1 MKKLIRNAFALLAA
15 LGAVTGCVSEKIEFG
30 GPGPVAGD
38 EAGYVAF
45 GEGGLTVI
53 TDAEIVRADVP
64 DVDTFLCGIIDERT
78 GASVVSFAYGD
89 RPAEPISLKPGS
101 YRLTVESGSVPELEW
116 ESPVYA
122 AVQPFAIVKGET
134 TTLSDIKCKLANIKV
149 TVGYDADLKGLLEEG
164 SKTSVTVGAN
174 RMEFPYTEQR
184 AAYFKAA
191 AAENTMVIDMSLT
204 LNGKTSSMSHTI
216 PGVKAGQ
223 WRKITVNMPH
233 VNEGNVVFDIV
244 IETLTLDEEIV
255 VDVAQY
261 RIAEETI
268 PDGKPEDPLAPSI
281 VWEGHDLSETTW
293 LKASMFNEEGDCTI
307 PFVIDV
313 TARGGATIQ
322 AFVVGISST
331 SNAFMASLAEMNIER
346 NFDLCQVTAA
356 SNPQLNTALK
366 MIGFPTGAGV
376 KGKTSVPFDL
386 QNVIGMLYGF
396 DGMHDFELTITD
408 SENRVSTE
416 TLSLLVDRSGEGGDE
431 SGAPTIEWLGND
443 IRHPQ
448 SIDETTEVKIEVR
461 APAGIAQF
469 YVDIDSD
476 VLTADDLA
484 SVGLASHL
492 DLVNPDPSYEEF
504 LGNLFPIKDQ
514 VKDQTFISG
523 DTFDITQFMGM
534 LIGLSGG
541 GKGYAN
547 FKLSITD
554 NSGRTGEE
562 TLQLLINQ

>member
-1 MKKLIRNAFALLAA
+1 MKKLIRNAFALFAV
-15 LGAVTGCVSEKIEFG
+15 LGAVTACVSEKIDFG
-30 GPGPVAGD
+30 GPEPVAGD
-38 EAGYVAF
+38 DMGYVAF

-53 TDAEIVRADVP
+53 SDAEIVRAAVP
-64 DVDTFLCGIIDERT
+64 DVDTFLCSIIDDKSGE
-78 GASVVSFAYGD
+78 VVTSFAYGS
-89 RPAEPISLKPGS
+89 RPAEPISLRTGS
-101 YRLTVESGSVPELEW
+101 YRLTVESGTVPELEW

-122 AVQPFAIVKGET
+122 AVQPFAIEKGRT
-134 TTLSDIKCKLANIKV
+134 TTLDDIKCKLANIKV
-149 TVGYDADLKGLLEEG
+149 TVGYDADLKALLEDG
-164 SKTSVTVGAN
+164 SKTAVTVGAN
-174 RMEFPYTEQR
+174 RMEFPYTEER

-204 LNGKTSSMSHTI
+204 LNGKTSGMSHTI

-261 RIAEETI
+261 RIAEEVI
-268 PDGKPEDPLAPSI
+268 PDEKPGDPLAPAI
-281 VWEGHDLSETTW
+281 VWEGHDLTETTR
-293 LKASMFNEEGDCTI
+293 LVASMFDEEGNCTI

-313 TARGGATIQ
+313 TAQNGATIQ
-322 AFVVGISST
+322 AFEVDINST
-331 SNAFMASLAEMNIER
+331 SNAFMASLADMNIER

-366 MIGFPTGAGV
+366 MIGFPTGSGV
-376 KGKTSVPFDL
+376 KGKTAVPFDL

-396 DGMHDFELTITD
+396 DGTHDFKLTITD
-408 SENRVSTE
+408 SENRTRTA
-416 TLSLLVDRSGEGGDE
+416 TLSLLVDKSSEGDP

-443 IRHPQ
+443 ITKPQ
-448 SIDETTEVKIEVR
+448 HVVDGMEVKIEVR
-461 APAGIAQF
+461 APAGIAEF

-476 VLTADDLA
+476 ILTAQDLA
-484 SVGLASHL
+484 DVGLASHL
-492 DLVNPDPSYEEF
+492 DLVNPDPSYEGF

-514 VKDQTFISG
+514 VRNQTFISG

-534 LIGLSGG
+534 LAGLANGA
-541 GKGYAN
+541 KGYAN
-547 FKLSITD
+547 FKLIIVD
-554 NSGRTGEE
+554 NGGQTGSE

>member
-1 MKKLIRNAFALLAA
+1 M
-15 LGAVTGCVSEKIEFG
+15 
-30 GPGPVAGD
+30 
-38 EAGYVAF
+38 
-45 GEGGLTVI
+45 
-53 TDAEIVRADVP
+53 
-64 DVDTFLCGIIDERT
+64 
-78 GASVVSFAYGD
+78 
-89 RPAEPISLKPGS
+89 
-101 YRLTVESGSVPELEW
+101 
-116 ESPVYA
+116 
-122 AVQPFAIVKGET
+122 
-134 TTLSDIKCKLANIKV
+134 
-149 TVGYDADLKGLLEEG
+149 
-164 SKTSVTVGAN
+164 
-174 RMEFPYTEQR
+174 
-184 AAYFKAA
+184 
-191 AAENTMVIDMSLT
+191 
-204 LNGKTSSMSHTI
+204 
-216 PGVKAGQ
+216 
-223 WRKITVNMPH
+223 
-233 VNEGNVVFDIV
+233 
-244 IETLTLDEEIV
+244 
-255 VDVAQY
+255 
-261 RIAEETI
+261 
-268 PDGKPEDPLAPSI
+268 
-281 VWEGHDLSETTW
+281 
-293 LKASMFNEEGDCTI
+293 
-307 PFVIDV
+307 
-313 TARGGATIQ
+313 
-322 AFVVGISST
+322 
-331 SNAFMASLAEMNIER
+331 
-346 NFDLCQVTAA
+346 
-356 SNPQLNTALK
+356 K

-396 DGMHDFELTITD
+396 DGTHDFELTITD

-476 VLTADDLA
+476 VLTVDDLA

-492 DLVNPDPSYEEF
+492 DLVNPEPSYEEF

>member
-1 MKKLIRNAFALLAA
+1 MKKLIRNAFALFAV
-15 LGAVTGCVSEKIEFG
+15 LGAVTACVSEKIDFG
-30 GPGPVAGD
+30 GSEPVAGGD
-38 EAGYVAF
+38 TGYVAF

-53 TDAEIVRADVP
+53 SDAEIVRAAAP
-64 DVDTFLCGIIDERT
+64 DVDTFLCSILDDKSGE
-78 GASVVSFAYGD
+78 VVTSFTYGS
-89 RPAEPISLKPGS
+89 RPAEPISLKTGS
-101 YRLTVESGSVPELEW
+101 YRLTVESGTVPELEW

-122 AVQPFAIVKGET
+122 AVQPFTIEKGRT
-134 TTLSDIKCKLANIKV
+134 TTLTDIKCKLANIKV
-149 TVGYDADLKGLLEEG
+149 TVGYDADLKALLEAG
-164 SKTSVTVGAN
+164 SKTAVTVGAN
-174 RMEFPYTEQR
+174 RMEFPYTEER

-191 AAENTMVIDMSLT
+191 AAENAMVVDMSLT

-268 PDGKPEDPLAPSI
+268 PDEKPGDPLAPTI
-281 VWEGHDLSETTW
+281 VWEGHDLSTTTQ
-293 LKASMFNEEGDCTI
+293 LVASMFNEDGDCTI

-313 TARGGATIQ
+313 TAQNGATIQ
-322 AFVVGISST
+322 AFVVDINST
-331 SNAFMASLAEMNIER
+331 SNAFMASLADMNIER

-366 MIGFPTGAGV
+366 MIGFPTGSGV
-376 KGKTSVPFDL
+376 KGKTAVPFDL

-396 DGMHDFELTITD
+396 DGTHDFKLTITD
-408 SENRVSTE
+408 SENRTSTA
-416 TLSLLVDRSGEGGDE
+416 TLSLLVDKNNEGDP
-431 SGAPTIEWLGND
+431 SAAPTIEWVDND
-443 IRHPQ
+443 ITKPQ
-448 SIDETTEVKIEVR
+448 HVVDGMEVKIQVK
-461 APAGIAQF
+461 APAGIAEF

-476 VLTADDLA
+476 ILTAQDLA
-484 SVGLASHL
+484 DVGLAQHL
-492 DLVNPDPSYEEF
+492 DLVNPDPSYEGF

-514 VKDQTFISG
+514 VRNQTFISG
-523 DTFDITQFMGM
+523 DDFDITQFMGM
-534 LIGLSGG
+534 LAGLANGA
-541 GKGYAN
+541 KGYAN
-547 FKLSITD
+547 FKLSIVD
-554 NSGRTGEE
+554 NNGQPGTE

>member
-1 MKKLIRNAFALLAA
+1 MKKLIRNAFALFAV
-15 LGAVTGCVSEKIEFG
+15 LGAVTACVSEKIDFG
-30 GPGPVAGD
+30 GPEPVAGD
-38 EAGYVAF
+38 DMGYVAF

-53 TDAEIVRADVP
+53 SDAEIVRAAVP
-64 DVDTFLCGIIDERT
+64 DVDTFLCSIIDDKSGE
-78 GASVVSFAYGD
+78 VVTSFAYGS
-89 RPAEPISLKPGS
+89 RPAEPISLRTGS
-101 YRLTVESGSVPELEW
+101 YRLTVESGTVPELEW

-122 AVQPFAIVKGET
+122 AVQPFAIEKGRT
-134 TTLSDIKCKLANIKV
+134 TTLDDIKCKLANIKV
-149 TVGYDADLKGLLEEG
+149 TVGYDADLKALLEDG
-164 SKTSVTVGAN
+164 SKTAVTVGAN
-174 RMEFPYTEQR
+174 RMEFPYTEER

-204 LNGKTSSMSHTI
+204 LNGKTSVMSHTI

-268 PDGKPEDPLAPSI
+268 PDEKPGDPLAPAI
-281 VWEGHDLSETTW
+281 VWEGHDLTETTR
-293 LKASMFNEEGDCTI
+293 LVASMFDEEGNCTI

-313 TARGGATIQ
+313 TAQNGATIQ
-322 AFVVGISST
+322 AFVVDINST
-331 SNAFMASLAEMNIER
+331 SNAFMASLADMNIER

-366 MIGFPTGAGV
+366 MIGFPTGSGV
-376 KGKTSVPFDL
+376 KGKTAVPFDL

-396 DGMHDFELTITD
+396 DGTHDFKLTITD
-408 SENRVSTE
+408 SENRTRTA
-416 TLSLLVDRSGEGGDE
+416 TLSLLVDKSSEGDP

-443 IRHPQ
+443 ITKPQ
-448 SIDETTEVKIEVR
+448 HVVDGMEVKIEVR
-461 APAGIAQF
+461 APAGIAEF

-476 VLTADDLA
+476 ILTAQDLA
-484 SVGLASHL
+484 DVGLASHL
-492 DLVNPDPSYEEF
+492 DLVNPDPSYEGF

-514 VKDQTFISG
+514 VRNQTFISG

-534 LIGLSGG
+534 LSGLANGA
-541 GKGYAN
+541 KGYAN
-547 FKLSITD
+547 FKLIIVD
-554 NSGRTGEE
+554 NGGQTGSE

>member
-1 MKKLIRNAFALLAA
+1 MKGK
-15 LGAVTGCVSEKIEFG
+15 
-30 GPGPVAGD
+30 
-38 EAGYVAF
+38 
-45 GEGGLTVI
+45 
-53 TDAEIVRADVP
+53 
-64 DVDTFLCGIIDERT
+64 
-78 GASVVSFAYGD
+78 
-89 RPAEPISLKPGS
+89 
-101 YRLTVESGSVPELEW
+101 
-116 ESPVYA
+116 
-122 AVQPFAIVKGET
+122 T
-134 TTLSDIKCKLANIKV
+134 TTLHDIKCKLANIKV

-281 VWEGHDLSETTW
+281 VWEDHDLSETTW

-313 TARGGATIQ
+313 TARGGASIQ

-396 DGMHDFELTITD
+396 DGTHDFELTITD

-492 DLVNPDPSYEEF
+492 DLVNPEPSYEEF

>member
-1 MKKLIRNAFALLAA
+1 MKKLIRNAFALFAV
-15 LGAVTGCVSEKIEFG
+15 LGAVTACVSEKIDFG
-30 GPGPVAGD
+30 GSEPAVGGD
-38 EAGYVAF
+38 TGYVAF

-53 TDAEIVRADVP
+53 SDAEIVRAAAP
-64 DVDTFLCGIIDERT
+64 DVDTFLCSILDDKSGE
-78 GASVVSFAYGD
+78 VVTSFTYGS
-89 RPAEPISLKPGS
+89 RPAEPISLKTGS
-101 YRLTVESGSVPELEW
+101 YRLTVESGTVPELEW
-116 ESPVYA
+116 ESPVYT
-122 AVQPFAIVKGET
+122 AVQPFTIEKGRT
-134 TTLSDIKCKLANIKV
+134 TTLTDIKCKLANIKV
-149 TVGYDADLKGLLEEG
+149 TVGYDADLKALLEAG
-164 SKTSVTVGAN
+164 SRTAVTVGAN
-174 RMEFPYTEQR
+174 RMEFPYTEER

-191 AAENTMVIDMSLT
+191 AAENAMVVDMSLT

-216 PGVKAGQ
+216 AGVKAGQ

-268 PDGKPEDPLAPSI
+268 PDEKPEDPLAPTI
-281 VWEGHDLSETTW
+281 VWEGHDLSTTTQ
-293 LKASMFNEEGDCTI
+293 LVSSMFNEDGDCTI

-313 TARGGATIQ
+313 TAQNGATIQ
-322 AFVVGISST
+322 AFVVDINST
-331 SNAFMASLAEMNIER
+331 SNAFMASLADMNIER

-366 MIGFPTGAGV
+366 MIGFPTGSGV

-396 DGMHDFELTITD
+396 DGKHDFELTITD
-408 SENRVSTE
+408 SENRTNTA
-416 TLSLLVDRSGEGGDE
+416 TLSLLVDKNNEGDP
-431 SGAPTIEWLGND
+431 SAAPTIVWVGND
-443 IRHPQ
+443 ITKPQ
-448 SIDETTEVKIEVR
+448 HVVDGLEVKIEVK
-461 APAGIAQF
+461 APAGIAEF

-476 VLTADDLA
+476 ILTAQDLA
-484 SVGLASHL
+484 EVGLAQHL

-514 VKDQTFISG
+514 VRNQTFISG
-523 DTFDITQFMGM
+523 DTFDITEFMGM
-534 LIGLSGG
+534 LAGLANGG
-541 GKGYAN
+541 QGYAN
-547 FKLSITD
+547 FKLSIVD
-554 NSGRTGEE
+554 NNGQPGEE